1 MAQLWGVPL
10 GDRGVCTAASHCLGR
25 RGVQRAEPRPT
36 CPRHGLRVD
45 AQSLGPRAARHSRD
59 AQGAKE
65 APGPLPAPVLCAG
78 GLGAHASLHTRTC
91 SVPVGIF
98 SFSPCPKDL
107 KTESVGARSRSETW
121 GAFFQGRVFVTARFL
136 GSVLPEPRKLNLR
149 ARIFNTARAK
159 ASPCELRLR
168 CVCERAPGLGHSAGR
183 GRPQAR
189 DCSPCGF
196 ETKAGRRER
205 LGKGRGARSPGSG
218 AQWPE
223 PSVTAIF
230 ITSNT

>member
-1 MAQLWGVPL
+1 MSIL
-10 GDRGVCTAASHCLGR
+10 S
-25 RGVQRAEPRPT
+25 
-36 CPRHGLRVD
+36 
-45 AQSLGPRAARHSRD
+45 S
-59 AQGAKE
+59 
-65 APGPLPAPVLCAG
+65 VLG
-78 GLGAHASLHTRTC
+78 GLGAHASLHTQTC

-121 GAFFQGRVFVTARFL
+121 GAFFQERVFVTAHFL
-136 GSVLPEPRKLNLR
+136 GSVLPETRKLNLR
-149 ARIFNTARAK
+149 ARIFDTARAK
-159 ASPCELRLR
+159 ASPCE
-168 CVCERAPGLGHSAGR
+168 RAPGLSHSAGR
-183 GRPQAR
+183 ERPQAR
-189 DCSPCGF
+189 DCSPRGF

-230 ITSNT
+230 ITSNTTLTSVTEALHFL